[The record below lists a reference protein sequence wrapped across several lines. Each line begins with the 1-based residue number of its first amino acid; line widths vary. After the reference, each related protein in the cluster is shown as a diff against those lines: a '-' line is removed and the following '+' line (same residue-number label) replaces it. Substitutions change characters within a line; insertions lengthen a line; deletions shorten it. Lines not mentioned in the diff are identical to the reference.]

1 MVRLQ
6 TLKNSNRLRQY
17 TDLRPI
23 IRCKTRWSGSYFMLS
38 RFFQIK
44 DYVKEICKDDELL
57 DDLYSTMKIGE
68 FTILESLLQKMTQ
81 LNSVMVKL
89 QERNITLS
97 VARKLFDHTLIHFPT
112 MSSYLLI
119 DSPIVHSPV
128 FESALIKVCKK
139 VSGISFSKVFELI

>member
-23 IRCKTRWSGSYFMLS
+23 IRCKTHWSGSYFMLS

-81 LNSVMVKL
+81 LNSVMVQL

-97 VARKLFDHTLIHFPT
+97 VARKLFDH
-112 MSSYLLI
+112 
-119 DSPIVHSPV
+119 
-128 FESALIKVCKK
+128 
-139 VSGISFSKVFELI
+139 